1 MSGNPSS
8 SSEYEFTRLTSGSF
22 SHSHNTKKNG
32 PNIIQYKPDGVS
44 GIFAPK
50 IIIHGKSYSA
60 NSGLNDL
67 NSQPEASNSHS
78 HSIMYPIYPNNPTV
92 SNSRQNAL
100 NEHAVSSS
108 NLDLYGDIMNNIFND
123 DNSVQA
129 SDLDPTFFTKLN
141 DCTLDKNGHA
151 MLLSK
156 CNTEDRIEI
165 IKKSTNPGEE
175 AIVCCKENNY
185 KGLNQYGDG
194 ARAGWGQG
202 YGNQQSASGGSA
214 SGGSASGGSA
224 SGGSGSGGS
233 GSGGSGSGGS
243 GSGSGGSGS
252 GSGGSG
258 SGGSGSSGSM
268 PQNLGSLKQR
278 WNALT
283 TKNNSVCRTFC
294 DNDVDLIERK
304 TGTKEDY
311 CLKSNKTDLNDD
323 CLNKYDYR
331 PITQPCIDNYCKNYQ
346 AKKLKKWNPNEV
358 AVRVFG
364 KKQYALKEDPKFI
377 KKDTY
382 QNNIIASK
390 KPAGVQLN
398 CKDNK
403 NCCHDARDK
412 TECNQREDCRYCD
425 SGNSEKT
432 VCYRILD
439 SSDNPIKLS
448 GTNKPIYLCDTGQG
462 ACVPTYGTNNTPD
475 LRHPYDNPNDTV
487 YKVKDTKRHYEGN
500 TPLPVI
506 HHHVI
511 DYPLTCENSGYDF
524 SGSYNNS
531 RAAYNSQQGGI
542 KESALRQYCR
552 DNCPKDLSG
561 NWLYPNSCS
570 MCD

>member
-100 NEHAVSSS
+100 NEQAVSSS

-141 DCTLDKNGHA
+141 ECLDKNGHA
-151 MLLSK
+151 MPLSK
-156 CNTEDRIEI
+156 CNTEDRLLI
-165 IKKSTNPGEE
+165 IKESDEPGEE

-202 YGNQQSASGGSA
+202 YGNQQSASGGSISSGSWSSTSRGST
-214 SGGSASGGSA
+214 SGGSTSGGSI
-224 SGGSGSGGS
+224 SGGSTSGGS
-233 GSGGSGSGGS
+233 ISGGLTSG
-243 GSGSGGSGS
+243 
-252 GSGGSG
+252 
-258 SGGSGSSGSM
+258 GSM

-294 DNDVDLIERK
+294 DNDMDLIQRK

-311 CLKSNKTDLNDD
+311 CLKSNKKDLNPE

-358 AVRVFG
+358 AVGVFD
-364 KKQYALKEDPKFI
+364 KKQYAIKEDPKFI

-382 QNNIIASK
+382 QNNIIAPK
-390 KPAGVQLN
+390 KQVQLN

-425 SGNSEKT
+425 SGNSGKT
-432 VCYRILD
+432 VCYRILN
-439 SSDNPIKLS
+439 SNGTPIKT

-462 ACVPTYGTNNTPD
+462 ACVPTYGTNNIPD
-475 LRHPYDNPNDTV
+475 LRHPYDNPNDPV
-487 YKVKDTKRHYEGN
+487 YKAKDTKRHYEGN
-500 TPLPVI
+500 T

-511 DYPLTCENSGYDF
+511 DYPLTCENSGYNF

-542 KESALRQYCR
+542 KDNALRQHCR